1 MRILTHCCSAVELS
15 GYKQRRL
22 STLVGFATKSVV
34 SLILALGMKRS
45 KTCIHIQYTV
55 LALLLFAI
63 LFLLRAV
70 PEQKVETAVLKKLE
84 AKEFDSNVYYK
95 HTYWNDIPL
104 VAKEVQRRMT
114 GSEDLSWTKFLLQKR
129 GKPFSRALSINSG
142 NGWVERQLMRDGV
155 ILSGVGTDL
164 FQNFVDEM
172 SQNFRVR
179 NIRRQ
184 F

>member
-1 MRILTHCCSAVELS
+1 M
-15 GYKQRRL
+15 
-22 STLVGFATKSVV
+22 V

-84 AKEFDSNVYYK
+84 ATEFDSNVYYR

-114 GSEDLSWTKFLLQKR
+114 GSEDLSWTKF
-129 GKPFSRALSINSG
+129 
-142 NGWVERQLMRDGV
+142 
-155 ILSGVGTDL
+155 
-164 FQNFVDEM
+164 
-172 SQNFRVR
+172 
-179 NIRRQ
+179 
-184 F
+184 